1 MQPFQ
6 LLLKRPEQLAKK
18 KQKKMAPKVADRRCS
33 QCGVQLPTPPAG
45 QFNMRYLDQWV
56 CSRECGHAAGDR
68 SGCLAWDCGCTRYA
82 KKRRLL
88 REHRL
93 QMRVMQQVI
102 YDNQLEDEAQA
113 ALEEE
118 GGDGLFFLGT
128 DSEMDEASDVS
139 DPEQELRAAAADQS
153 AMVQAVQGALECR
166 GVLQDMERARMQ
178 LEDVRS
184 GLLR

>member
-1 MQPFQ
+1 
-6 LLLKRPEQLAKK
+6 
-18 KQKKMAPKVADRRCS
+18 MALVCS
-33 QCGVQLPTPPAG
+33 QCGVQLPAPPAG
-45 QFNMRYLDQWV
+45 QFNKRYLGQWV
-56 CSRECGHAAGDR
+56 CSSECGHAAGDR
-68 SGCLAWDCGCTRYA
+68 STCGAWCPCTAYA
-82 KKRRLL
+82 IKRRLL
-88 REHRL
+88 RQHRV
-93 QMRVMQQVI
+93 QMRVMKDVLR
-102 YDNQLEDEAQA
+102 DHGLEDDAEA

-118 GGDGLFFLGT
+118 TGDDFFWLGT

-139 DPEQELRAAAADQS
+139 DPEQKLHAAAADQS

>member
-1 MQPFQ
+1 MV
-6 LLLKRPEQLAKK
+6 
-18 KQKKMAPKVADRRCS
+18 M
-33 QCGVQLPTPPAG
+33 
-45 QFNMRYLDQWV
+45 

-68 SGCLAWDCGCTRYA
+68 SACGVWCPCTAYA
-82 KKRRLL
+82 IKRRLL
-88 REHRL
+88 RQHRV
-93 QMRVMQQVI
+93 QMRVMDDVI
-102 YDNQLEDEAQA
+102 RQHRLEDDAEDAVV
-113 ALEEE
+113 EET
-118 GGDGLFFLGT
+118 GNTGFYLGT

>member
-1 MQPFQ
+1 MSMQPFLV
-6 LLLKRPEQLAKK
+6 LLLCAPSHTSCAC
-18 KQKKMAPKVADRRCS
+18 KMAPVCS
-33 QCGVQLPTPPAG
+33 QCGVQLPAPPAG
-45 QFNMRYLDQWV
+45 QFNKRYLDQWV

-88 REHRL
+88 REHRV
-93 QMRVMQQVI
+93 QMRVMQDVI
-102 YDNQLEDEAQA
+102 YGNQLEDEAQA

-118 GGDGLFFLGT
+118 GGDGFFFLGT
-128 DSEMDEASDVS
+128 DSELDEASDVS

>member
-1 MQPFQ
+1 MV
-6 LLLKRPEQLAKK
+6 
-18 KQKKMAPKVADRRCS
+18 M
-33 QCGVQLPTPPAG
+33 
-45 QFNMRYLDQWV
+45 

-68 SGCLAWDCGCTRYA
+68 SACGAWCPCTAYA
-82 KKRRLL
+82 IKRRLL
-88 REHRL
+88 RQHRV
-93 QMRVMQQVI
+93 QMRVVEDVLRQHG
-102 YDNQLEDEAQA
+102 LEDGAEDAVM
-113 ALEEE
+113 LET
-118 GGDGLFFLGT
+118 GKNSFYLGT

>member
-1 MQPFQ
+1 
-6 LLLKRPEQLAKK
+6 
-18 KQKKMAPKVADRRCS
+18 
-33 QCGVQLPTPPAG
+33 
-45 QFNMRYLDQWV
+45 
-56 CSRECGHAAGDR
+56 
-68 SGCLAWDCGCTRYA
+68 
-82 KKRRLL
+82 
-88 REHRL
+88 
-93 QMRVMQQVI
+93 MRVMKDVLR
-102 YDNQLEDEAQA
+102 DHGLEDDAEA

-118 GGDGLFFLGT
+118 TGDSFFWLGL